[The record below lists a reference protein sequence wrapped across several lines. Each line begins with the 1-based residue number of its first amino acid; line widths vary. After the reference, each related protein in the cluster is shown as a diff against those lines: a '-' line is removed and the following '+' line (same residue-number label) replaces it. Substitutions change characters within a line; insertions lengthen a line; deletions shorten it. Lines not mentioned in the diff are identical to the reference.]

1 MPKLS
6 LIKKKQAVDLFNVL
20 INDETLL
27 LLELVTRLTDFR
39 SAEQYFTCLY
49 IYFFFALIY
58 KCIHKTDKQIE
69 DINHTAYGICFSSKQ
84 TEISKY
90 FE

>member
-6 LIKKKQAVDLFNVL
+6 LIKKIQAVDLFNVL

-49 IYFFFALIY
+49 IYFFFFALIY

-84 TEISKY
+84 TEI
-90 FE
+90 FQVF